1 MVSHQDKVLGVE
13 QRTQT
18 YRLTDLRCLI
28 HNAEVKA
35 STAEY
40 WVLYTH
46 TGGGHNQ
53 LQRKRGKL
61 YKQFGFFKCRA
72 INQSL
77 NIITYMSYSLQ
88 FKSLGSERNQNF
100 YDQK

>member
-1 MVSHQDKVLGVE
+1 MIIFPNFLNEYRSVLPGFSILYNRRKLLVVSHQDKVLGIE

-18 YRLTDLRCLI
+18 YRLTDLRSFI

-61 YKQFGFFKCRA
+61 YKTIWIF
-72 INQSL
+72 
-77 NIITYMSYSLQ
+77 
-88 FKSLGSERNQNF
+88 
-100 YDQK
+100 

>member
-1 MVSHQDKVLGVE
+1 MTIFQKVLNEYRSVLPGFSILYNRRKLLVVSHQDKALGVE

-18 YRLTDLRCLI
+18 YRLIDLRCLI
-28 HNAEVKA
+28 HDAEVKA

-53 LQRKRGKL
+53 LQKNGVSFT
-61 YKQFGFFKCRA
+61 KQF
-72 INQSL
+72 
-77 NIITYMSYSLQ
+77 
-88 FKSLGSERNQNF
+88 
-100 YDQK
+100 